1 MEKMPSGLYI
11 AVRPEDIF
19 WSGRSQS
26 PGPIL
31 ISRQVFVLARNR
43 YNSGSSLYFVRGGSE
58 IISSDAVQN
67 GKSPEIINLLLSVI
81 YCNLSQAGMQ
91 RLFRGEKS
99 LSGLYADGTFRK
111 DFLPRNKICARTG
124 QIYRLV
130 MVSGYKSCSLNLYA
144 ANSSHFVPFMP

>member
-1 MEKMPSGLYI
+1 MGKMPSGLYI

-19 WSGRSQS
+19 LLRISQS

-67 GKSPEIINLLLSVI
+67 GKSSKIINLLLSVI
-81 YCNLSQAGMQ
+81 SCNFEPGRDA
-91 RLFRGEKS
+91 E
-99 LSGLYADGTFRK
+99 
-111 DFLPRNKICARTG
+111 
-124 QIYRLV
+124 V
-130 MVSGYKSCSLNLYA
+130 
-144 ANSSHFVPFMP
+144 VPG